1 MPAHAAAL
9 SRTPAVGYRPHRA
22 EAIAEC
28 RNASECH
35 LVTGEELSYSSALRA
50 YLGSTFCLHP
60 PGDTPMRRGLVDS
73 IVCGCIPVV
82 RRLDSAAYA
91 AFLHPSEDGAPIQE
105 YSERHMVNMGGGGA
119 NESAARLEGAGVLLV
134 AGGTVPQILRA
145 VRGITSAERAALQ
158 RTLVNQTLP
167 RVVYSRG
174 QRADRPRDAL
184 DVLWS
189 SALRLQ

>member
-1 MPAHAAAL
+1 
-9 SRTPAVGYRPHRA
+9 
-22 EAIAEC
+22 
-28 RNASECH
+28 
-35 LVTGEELSYSSALRA
+35 
-50 YLGSTFCLHP
+50 
-60 PGDTPMRRGLVDS
+60 
-73 IVCGCIPVV
+73 
-82 RRLDSAAYA
+82 
-91 AFLHPSEDGAPIQE
+91 
-105 YSERHMVNMGGGGA
+105 MVNMGGGGA